1 MMFERHEIMPSGR
14 KEDRD
19 WWFATKLAVVI
30 VVALVAAYVVHVT
43 LLSQP

>member
-1 MMFERHEIMPSGR
+1 MLQRHEITPAGR
-14 KEDRD
+14 RADRD

-43 LLSQP
+43 LLGQP